1 MNNPLD
7 PLTLASLLASRL
19 CHDLVNPVGALSA
32 GLEVMEDEDDPM
44 MKEEAQKL
52 ISVSTQKSIAM
63 LTFAR
68 LAFGAGGAY
77 GAEIDLDEA
86 KIATAE
92 LYKYVKAELQWQ
104 LPSRHIAKDNVKAIM
119 NIALVIA
126 DCVPRAG
133 STVTVT
139 VGGSLEE
146 VSFSAEGP
154 RAKLKEQLV
163 DALSGKTE
171 GLEPKMTPAYLA
183 SVLVQKAGGTI
194 RAELVNE
201 EKVSVIATFPA
212 QAEIAA

>member
-1 MNNPLD
+1 MNTPLD

-32 GLEVMEDEDDPM
+32 GLQVMQDEDDPM

-52 ISVSTQKSIAM
+52 ISLSTQKSIAM

-86 KIATAE
+86 KLATAE
-92 LYKYVKAELQWQ
+92 LYKHVKAELHWE
-104 LPSRHIAKDNVKAIM
+104 LPSQHVAKDNVKAIM
-119 NIALVIA
+119 NIALVVA

-133 STVTVT
+133 SKVT
-139 VGGSLEE
+139 VGGSLQE
-146 VSFSAEGP
+146 VSFTAQGP

-163 DALSGKTE
+163 NALSGQTDE
-171 GLEPKMTPAYLA
+171 LEPKMTPAYLA

-194 RAELVNE
+194 HAELVNE
-201 EKVSVIATFPA
+201 EQVTVTATFPA